1 MRTETGK
8 ERRLAERILQSLVTI
23 FLPHHRQSAPG
34 LRDLGFSSFPSAKWE
49 ESEGGHWGKAHRIDY
64 RNKNVCM
71 YIFLRVY
78 TFLIYFFGTVNF
90 ENIDIEKCYCHPCL
104 PHSLCCYPHGLL
116 LVTIFISFSYI
127 LPIFPYKYLYM
138 SFLFKKKY
146 HRIYTYTLPKSN
158 R

>member
-8 ERRLAERILQSLVTI
+8 ERRLVERILQSLVTI
-23 FLPHHRQSAPG
+23 FLPHHRQSGPG
-34 LRDLGFSSFPSAKWE
+34 LRDSGFSSFPSAKWE
-49 ESEGGHWGKAHRIDY
+49 ESEGGHWGKAHRIAY

-71 YIFLRVY
+71 YTFLRVY
-78 TFLIYFFGTVNF
+78 TFLIYFFGMVNF

-104 PHSLCCYPHGLL
+104 PHSSCYPHGLL

-127 LPIFPYKYLYM
+127 LPIFPYIYIFL
-138 SFLFKKKY
+138 SFLKKSIIVY
-146 HRIYTYTLPKSN
+146 IHIHCQRVID

>member
-71 YIFLRVY
+71 YTFLRVY

-138 SFLFKKKY
+138 SFLFLKKY